1 MTQKASTYQPI
12 CLARLPLLRNTKLRW
27 MGKSMHSPM
36 TIAII
41 VLHQTHQRPHNAD
54 DPEAFGF
61 QHRTIHEL
69 IPDHTIGRLGK
80 ASQGHIVLEQDVQ
93 IGLALLWKL
102 SFRHHFSYCST
113 AQKYSQL
120 LTPSDSILRIHK
132 SRWLPVTETSGS

>member
-27 MGKSMHSPM
+27 MGKLMHSPM

-41 VLHQTHQRPHNAD
+41 VLHQPHQRPHNAD

-61 QHRTIHEL
+61 QHQTIHEL
-69 IPDHTIGRLGK
+69 IPRPYHWSSG
-80 ASQGHIVLEQDVQ
+80 Q
-93 IGLALLWKL
+93 GLAGAYCTGTGCSNRACPALEAIIPASFFLL
-102 SFRHHFSYCST
+102 ST

-132 SRWLPVTETSGS
+132 SRRLPVTETSGS

>member
-1 MTQKASTYQPI
+1 
-12 CLARLPLLRNTKLRW
+12 
-27 MGKSMHSPM
+27 MHSPM
-36 TIAII
+36 TITII

-80 ASQGHIVLEQDVQ
+80 SSQGHIVLEQDVQ

-120 LTPSDSILRIHK
+120 LTLNDSILRIHK

>member
-1 MTQKASTYQPI
+1 MQVMTQKASTYQPI

-27 MGKSMHSPM
+27 MRKLMHSPM

-80 ASQGHIVLEQDVQ
+80 ASQGHIVLEQDV
-93 IGLALLWKL
+93 
-102 SFRHHFSYCST
+102 
-113 AQKYSQL
+113 
-120 LTPSDSILRIHK
+120 
-132 SRWLPVTETSGS
+132 